1 MAERVRDRFFAGF
14 GKLGI
19 RRPWL
24 VGLTLAILTV
34 LGALSA
40 SQLTISTSR
49 FSLVAEDNY
58 YQRRMIAFFD
68 AFGYPDAP
76 VAIIEG
82 GTAEQRRATVDRLV
96 EKLDQEDAFR
106 GRSMAKVDARAIA
119 ETLLVQQPGTLARF
133 RAGLPPDTALEP
145 ALEQGLEGV
154 FGLVET
160 QMLAALDGEIEVD
173 AKDADAQLAQLA
185 ALARALDAKLA
196 SDAGEGP
203 PVDAQALL
211 RSLAGPEGASMMPSA
226 ADLRERGLDEQGYVV
241 SNDGERL
248 LVAIFPEFAGDEVSD
263 YAPAVER
270 LRAIRDELELE
281 DTEIIFTGLPFLVVD
296 EEAVL
301 QRGLIDASAATMV
314 GIFLL
319 LLWAFRS
326 FRRSLV
332 SLLPIGVGTIVSLGA
347 LRLLFGSLDP
357 ITSGFGAVLM
367 GLGIDFAVH
376 ILARYDEDLRRG
388 WTRRQAMRS
397 ALLKSGPGVVTGAL
411 TTALAFLA
419 IATTEFTSYGVM
431 GVITAIGLVVCVL
444 VTLLLLPVV
453 FGRGN
458 VDVGETPPSPLK
470 LIDLI
475 PRFARK
481 APLVI
486 LLVGLG
492 LAFIGAVALPPY
504 NPRYLDL
511 LPEGFEASV
520 GLEKLER
527 DGAMTPWFAWVTAD
541 DLDQARERAEALRD
555 QDSVGRVDSPTDLL
569 PELTP
574 ERLGALQADFAQAG
588 ASPDWAKLRGRK
600 PSAEALA
607 LKVGGVVDALDEV
620 AFAAEQ
626 AGRDVTAIQAASK
639 AFAELKQ
646 RLKGT
651 PAIVADASLDQIE
664 DDMAEI
670 LGRAWTTARAVAE
683 RGHWVVGDLPDQF
696 EKRFV
701 AIDGSERLALY
712 VYPREL
718 IWDSDATNAGAHHFT
733 EQLEAIDPNAA
744 GQGITLWYHNEMIM
758 NGFGRATI
766 YSVLLVVAF
775 LLLDFGSIRKSL
787 LALFPVLIGMC
798 WMIGLFHLLDLRLNV
813 ATIVVIPLTLG
824 IGVDAGAHMIHRW
837 DLNARNRGGKAD
849 LDQIL
854 RGTGGA
860 VLLSSLTTIVGFA
873 GLLLG
878 RHGGLISLGS
888 VMVVGIACTTLASL
902 IMLPALL
909 LVLDDAE

>member
-14 GKLGI
+14 GKLGVQ
-19 RRPWL
+19 RPLL
-24 VGLTLAILTV
+24 VALTLAILTV
-34 LGALSA
+34 IGGLAA
-40 SQLTISTSR
+40 SQLSISTSR

-58 YQRRMIAFFD
+58 YQRRMIRFFD

-76 VAIIEG
+76 IAIVEG
-82 GTAEQRRATVDRLV
+82 GTPEQRRATVDHLV
-96 EKLDQEDAFR
+96 EKLEQEDTFR
-106 GRSMAKVDARAIA
+106 GRTLARVDAEAVA
-119 ETLLVQQPGTLARF
+119 ETLLVQQPGTLAQF
-133 RAGLPPDTALEP
+133 RSSLPPDVALGP

-154 FGLVET
+154 FGLIET
-160 QMLAALDGEIEVD
+160 QLLAALDGEVEVQ
-173 AKDADAQLAQLA
+173 ATNAEAQLGQLA
-185 ALARALDAKLA
+185 ALARALDGKLA
-196 SDAGEGP
+196 ADAGQGEP
-203 PVDAQALL
+203 IDTQALL
-211 RSLAGPEGASMMPSA
+211 RSLAGPESASGLPSA
-226 ADLRERGLDEQGYVV
+226 EDLRERGLDEQGYLV

-270 LRAIRDELELE
+270 LRAIRDELELV

-301 QRGLIDASAATMV
+301 QRGLVDASLATV
-314 GIFLL
+314 GGIFLL
-319 LLWAFRS
+319 LMLAFRS
-326 FRRSLV
+326 WRRSIV

-347 LRLLFGSLDP
+347 LYLLFDTLDP

-376 ILARYDEDLRRG
+376 LLARYDEDLRRG

-397 ALLKSGPGVVTGAL
+397 ALVKSGPGIVTGAL
-411 TTALAFLA
+411 TTSLAFLT
-419 IATTEFTSYGVM
+419 IATTEFTSYGEM
-431 GVITAIGLVVCVL
+431 GVITAIGLVVALV
-444 VTLLLLPVV
+444 VTLLLLPVTLL
-453 FGRGN
+453 RGN
-458 VDVGETPPSPLK
+458 VDVGETPPK
-470 LIDLI
+470 QMRIIELI

-481 APLVI
+481 APLAV
-486 LLVGLG
+486 LLIGIA
-492 LAFIGAVALPPY
+492 LAFAGAVALPPY

-541 DLDQARERAEALRD
+541 DLDQARERAESLRH
-555 QDSVGRVDSPTDLL
+555 QDSVGRVDSPTDML

-574 ERLGALQADFAQAG
+574 ERLAAVQADFADVG
-588 ASPDWAKLRGRK
+588 PDPDWAKLAARAPK
-600 PSAEALA
+600 AATLA
-607 LKVGGVVDALDEV
+607 TKVGAVVDALDELV
-620 AFAAEQ
+620 FAAEQ
-626 AGRDVTAIQAASK
+626 AGRDVTAIRDASK
-639 AFAELKQ
+639 AFADLRQ
-646 RLKGT
+646 RLT
-651 PAIVADASLDQIE
+651 SLPAASADATLDQIE
-664 DDMAEI
+664 NDMAEV

-696 EKRFV
+696 EHRFV
-701 AIDGSERLALY
+701 ARDGSERLAIY
-712 VYPREL
+712 VYPSQL
-718 IWDSDATNAGAHHFT
+718 IWDSDAENAGARHFT

-744 GQGITLWYHNEMIM
+744 GQGITLWYHNEMII
-758 NGFGRATI
+758 NGFRRATI

-775 LLLDFGSIRKSL
+775 LLLDFRSVRMSL
-787 LALFPVLIGMC
+787 LALFPVLIGMG
-798 WMIGLFHLLDLRLNV
+798 WMIGLFNAFDLRLNV

-824 IGVDAGAHMIHRW
+824 IGVDAGVHMMHRW
-837 DLNARNRGGKAD
+837 DRNARKHGGKAN
-849 LDQIL
+849 LGEIV

-860 VLLSSLTTIVGFA
+860 ILLSSMTTIVGFA

-888 VMVVGIACTTLASL
+888 VMVVAIACTTLASI

-909 LVLDDAE
+909 LVLDKAE